1 MRGTRT
7 TLATI
12 ITITFISLAP
22 YSSWAAPYQRP
33 MGEYTATYEEN
44 QLDCCQEAINN
55 PNLEDQDNQY
65 VEPGMDNLL
74 YIPFSEATI
83 RDFGIHKYVINRNI
97 KTLMTYHTD
106 SHLINVIFSSINQ
119 STTEISRLVME
130 NRVEFDALSK
140 NEFAANFLDFWCAYR
155 LIQLGEF
162 STNNLDI
169 IANMFKDSMGA
180 RDKWEL

>member
-1 MRGTRT
+1 MRGTTT

-12 ITITFISLAP
+12 ITFICLAP
-22 YSSWAAPYQRP
+22 YCSWAAPYQRP
-33 MGEYTATYEEN
+33 TGDYASVYEEDP
-44 QLDCCQEAINN
+44 LDCCQEDAINLN
-55 PNLEDQDNQY
+55 HEEQDNQY
-65 VEPGMDNLL
+65 GKPRMDNLL

-97 KTLMTYHTD
+97 RTLMTYHTD

-130 NRVEFDALSK
+130 NHAEFDALSK